1 MAAFPAHFAA
11 AAAASAAMSQS
22 PASLLRFADLQW
34 PDAVAVAAAAAAAPA
49 APVVLV
55 LCAAWCGVCRG
66 FEAATAA
73 AAAGHEGAWAWIDIE
88 DAADAL
94 PSLDVETFPT
104 LAVIRGGEL
113 RFFGPILPDGAILGR
128 SVAAALAGDGRPA
141 LPEGFSADEGEEI
154 LALAGVV
161 ARRASR

>member
-34 PDAVAVAAAAAAAPA
+34 PDAADGAPA

-113 RFFGPILPDGAILGR
+113 RFFGPILPDGTILGR

-141 LPEGFSADEGEEI
+141 LPEGFSADEGDEI
-154 LALAGVV
+154 LALAGAV

>member
-34 PDAVAVAAAAAAAPA
+34 PDAADGAPA

-161 ARRASR
+161 ARQSGR

>member
-11 AAAASAAMSQS
+11 AAAAFAAMSQS
-22 PASLLRFADLQW
+22 PVSLLRFADLQW
-34 PDAVAVAAAAAAAPA
+34 PDAAAAAAAPA

-73 AAAGHEGAWAWIDIE
+73 AAAATAAGHEGAWAWIDIE

-104 LAVIRGGEL
+104 LAVVRGSEL

-141 LPEGFSADEGEEI
+141 LPKGFSADEGEEI

>member
-11 AAAASAAMSQS
+11 AAAAFAAMSQS
-22 PASLLRFADLQW
+22 PVSLLRFADLQW
-34 PDAVAVAAAAAAAPA
+34 PDDADGAPA

-141 LPEGFSADEGEEI
+141 LPQGFSADEGEEI

>member
-22 PASLLRFADLQW
+22 PVSLLRFADLQW
-34 PDAVAVAAAAAAAPA
+34 PDAAAAAPA

-141 LPEGFSADEGEEI
+141 LPQGFSADEGEEI
-154 LALAGVV
+154 LALAGAV
-161 ARRASR
+161 ARQSGR

>member
-22 PASLLRFADLQW
+22 PVSLLRFADLQW
-34 PDAVAVAAAAAAAPA
+34 SDANDGAPA

-154 LALAGVV
+154 LALAGAV
-161 ARRASR
+161 ARQSGR

>member
-11 AAAASAAMSQS
+11 AAAATAAMSQS
-22 PASLLRFADLQW
+22 PAYLLRFADLQW
-34 PDAVAVAAAAAAAPA
+34 PDAADGAPA